1 MGPENKTK
9 HNIINKQLQ
18 KSVENTHK
26 KQRKQKRRTR
36 NAVEDVSGGLAFG
49 ETIEE
54 TTEPLA
60 RSFDRSHPLFHLEV
74 PEVLLSDPTL
84 FSDPYDP
91 FLREAPTQLPERR
104 SGAGVRG
111 HVEVHAPRVRGG
123 GGGDEVA
130 EPGPG
135 VLGLGQAH
143 VGERDLVV
151 RGGAVGRIV

>member
-1 MGPENKTK
+1 MRYVMFFIFTLVGKNAYIQKKKKKKEN
-9 HNIINKQLQ
+9 
-18 KSVENTHK
+18 
-26 KQRKQKRRTR
+26 RRRTR
-36 NAVEDVSGGLAFG
+36 NAVEDVSSGLAFR

-60 RSFDRSHPLFHLEV
+60 CSFDRFHPLFHLEV

-91 FLREAPTQLPERR
+91 FLREAPTQFSQRR
-104 SGAGVRG
+104 LGAGVWG

-123 GGGDEVA
+123 GCGDEVA
-130 EPGPG
+130 ESGPG

-151 RGGAVGRIV
+151 RDCAVG

>member
-1 MGPENKTK
+1 MRLS
-9 HNIINKQLQ
+9 I
-18 KSVENTHK
+18 K
-26 KQRKQKRRTR
+26 KKCIHTKQKKKKENRIRTR
-36 NAVEDVSGGLAFG
+36 NAVEDVSSGLAFR

-60 RSFDRSHPLFHLEV
+60 RSFDRFHPLFHLEV

-91 FLREAPTQLPERR
+91 FLREAPTQLPQRR

-135 VLGLGQAH
+135 VLGLAQAH
-143 VGERDLVV
+143 VGQRDLVV